1 MLLKARRVETAIGI
15 ATAEVT
21 RTDLPHQIAAKLA
34 VITRYR
40 ALAGVVIEVSLG
52 RASVECADGIRGQC
66 AEAHRRNV
74 EHAGRIRLLA
84 LVADQHP
91 DIVRI
96 DMYRRHR
103 MVDPPL
109 TLALHTEQG
118 TQRALVT

>member
-66 AEAHRRNV
+66 AEAHRRTV
-74 EHAGRIRLLA
+74 EHAGRIRLFA

-91 DIVRI
+91 EIVRI
-96 DMYRRHR
+96 DVRRSEE
-103 MVDPPL
+103 
-109 TLALHTEQG
+109 HTYELQSLLSSAY
-118 TQRALVT
+118 TASC